1 MNPIA
6 RDRRL
11 LVLYD
16 STCGICSRSARLL
29 RRLDR
34 AGRLHLMPLQ
44 AAGELAGVPPLDVL
58 FDAIHVRDEHGRW
71 SVGGAAWTRIGQEVT
86 VLRPLAFLAALPVI
100 RTFVEWT
107 FALVARNRHRLS
119 RLLGD
124 DVCQVEP
131 RTP

>member
-1 MNPIA
+1 
-6 RDRRL
+6 
-11 LVLYD
+11 VLYD
-16 STCGICSRSARLL
+16 SHCGICSRSARLL

-107 FALVARNRHRLS
+107 FALVARNRHRLT
-119 RLLGD
+119 RLLGN